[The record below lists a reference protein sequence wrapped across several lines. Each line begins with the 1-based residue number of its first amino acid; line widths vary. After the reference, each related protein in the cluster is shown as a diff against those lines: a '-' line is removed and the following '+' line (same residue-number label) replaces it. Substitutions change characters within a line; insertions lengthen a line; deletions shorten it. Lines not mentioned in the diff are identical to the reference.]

1 MRCLQFDNEKIISGS
16 WDMTVMVRI
25 QLRFAVVK
33 LFGRVVGRGSLCTG
47 YKRIEGTGNKF
58 SFILYACNHY
68 AYTKFS

>member
-1 MRCLQFDNEKIISGS
+1 MGYDCYGSYLTSLRCSKAFWEGGGGGGGGGGGLY
-16 WDMTVMVRI
+16 
-25 QLRFAVVK
+25 
-33 LFGRVVGRGSLCTG
+33 TG